1 MSRSDQEFYKKPA
14 TETVSFK
21 NGFHG
26 RTMGALALT
35 WKEQYRKPFEP
46 LMPGNAFATYG
57 DLKSA
62 AKVIK
67 RGKTAVVFVEPAQG
81 EGGIFQPMRNF

>member
-1 MSRSDQEFYKKPA
+1 M
-14 TETVSFK
+14 
-21 NGFHG
+21 
-26 RTMGALALT
+26 T

-46 LMPGNAFATYG
+46 LMPGNAFATDG

-81 EGGIFQPMRNF
+81 EGGIFPADAEFLKGLRKLCDEIYCLLAYEVVLCGLG